1 ASEETFIKRALENS
15 IHSGDLSQMA
25 LDQAGNTRLSRTNK
39 HNIIQKAQASIGNLV
54 LLISDLEE
62 RTKGVSP
69 FLAMGVD
76 FVANGAPVPGLS

>member
-1 ASEETFIKRALENS
+1 
-15 IHSGDLSQMA
+15 MA
-25 LDQAGNTRLSRTNK
+25 LDHAGNSHLSRTTK
-39 HNIIQKAQASIGNLV
+39 YHIIHKAQVSISNLV
-54 LLISDLEE
+54 LLITDLEE